1 MSVDFDE
8 AIKEL
13 QESIMEEARKV
24 YPEKVIEAWLNPR
37 YMGEMENPQ
46 GCGEVKGPCGD
57 TVKIFLRIDDDKIT
71 DARFTTDGC
80 GATVAVGSMACE
92 LAIGRDIKE
101 AFEISNEEILD
112 NLGGLPPE
120 SIHCARLASD
130 AVKEALTNYLT
141 TKKAPWKEPIKT
153 KQGEK
158 TEYTSS

>member
-8 AIKEL
+8 GMKEL

-37 YMGEMENPQ
+37 YMGEMENSQ
-46 GCGEVKGPCGD
+46 GCGQVKGPCGD
-57 TVKIFLRIDDDKIT
+57 SVKIFLRIDDNKII

-80 GATVAVGSMACE
+80 AATVAVGSMACE
-92 LAIGRDIKE
+92 LAIGRNMKE

-130 AVKEALTNYLT
+130 AVKEALTDYLT
-141 TKKAPWKEPIKT
+141 SKKEPWKELYKR
-153 KQGEK
+153 KQGD
-158 TEYTSS
+158 